1 MRDVDGAGCARRG
14 PVTPSGARL
23 GGRPRDP
30 GPRPGARLKRN
41 GARLGGRPRGAS
53 RDWPLAAGL
62 AAGVAL
68 DALIGDPRRGHPV
81 SAFGR
86 LAAALETGMYA
97 DSRLRGALHTGACLA
112 VASAPAV
119 AAHRLTRDRPLPR
132 AAALVAGVW
141 AVTGARS
148 LRQAADRAALQLDAG
163 DLAAAR
169 AVLPALCSRDP
180 SRLGPAEL
188 ARAVVESVA
197 ENTSDAAV
205 APLLWAAAAG
215 LPGLAAYRAVN
226 TLDAMVGYR
235 SARYRRFG
243 WAAARLDDVANWAP
257 ARLTAV
263 LAAACSP
270 VAAGSPGAALRA
282 ARRDGGRHP
291 SPNAGYPEAAFAGA
305 LGLRLGG
312 ASSYQGVTESR
323 PELGHGRPP
332 EPGDIRRAQ
341 RLSRAVTTAA
351 TALAALVALL
361 AAQPRAVPRDRRG
374 FSADTAENRRRSWN
388 FPCATR
394 APRAV
399 PAPRALRAARAPRR
413 GARR

>member
-1 MRDVDGAGCARRG
+1 MDGAGCARRG
-14 PVTPSGARL
+14 PVTPGSASP
-23 GGRPRDP
+23 GRRPQGIRA
-30 GPRPGARLKRN
+30 RPGAALKRKS
-41 GARLGGRPRGAS
+41 ARPGRRLRGAG

-81 SAFGR
+81 AAFGR
-86 LAAALETGMYA
+86 LAAGLETRMYA
-97 DSRLRGALHTGACLA
+97 DSRLRGALHTGACLTA
-112 VASAPAV
+112 ATAPAV
-119 AAHRLTRDRPLPR
+119 AAHRLTRGRPLPR
-132 AAALVAGVW
+132 AAALAAGVW

-148 LRQAADRAALQLDAG
+148 LRQTAERAALHLDTG

-180 SRLGPAEL
+180 SHLGPKEL

-197 ENTSDAAV
+197 ENTSDAAI

-243 WAAARLDDVANWAP
+243 WAAARLDDVANWVP

-263 LAAACSP
+263 LAAACAP
-270 VAAGSPGAALRA
+270 VAGGSPAGALRA
-282 ARRDGGRHP
+282 ARRDSGRHP
-291 SPNAGYPEAAFAGA
+291 SPNAGCPEAAFAGA

-312 ASSYQGVTESR
+312 ASTYQGVTESR

-341 RLSRAVTTAA
+341 RLSRAVTIAA
-351 TALAALVALL
+351 AVLAAGLALL
-361 AAQPRAVPRDRRG
+361 G
-374 FSADTAENRRRSWN
+374 
-388 FPCATR
+388 
-394 APRAV
+394 
-399 PAPRALRAARAPRR
+399 ARERPGPRR
-413 GARR
+413 PGPSR